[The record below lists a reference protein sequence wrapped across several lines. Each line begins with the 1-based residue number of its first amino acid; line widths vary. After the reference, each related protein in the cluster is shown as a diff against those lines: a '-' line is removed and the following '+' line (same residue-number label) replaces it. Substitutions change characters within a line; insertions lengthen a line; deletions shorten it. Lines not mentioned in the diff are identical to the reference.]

1 MHMPKSLN
9 VEKLMEHL
17 GETGTLNLDTKIRD
31 LMRPEGIGLVD
42 PSDPVSDNAVAWND
56 YVLITKGSGAA
67 VRELRTALD
76 ALRGTVNT
84 RGPER

>member
-1 MHMPKSLN
+1 MPKSLN
-9 VEKLMEHL
+9 VEKLMDHL
-17 GETGTLNLDTKIRD
+17 GENGTLNLDTKIRD

-42 PSDPVSDNAVAWND
+42 PADPVSDNVVAWND

-67 VRELRTALD
+67 VRELRTAVD
-76 ALRGTVNT
+76 SLRGTVNT